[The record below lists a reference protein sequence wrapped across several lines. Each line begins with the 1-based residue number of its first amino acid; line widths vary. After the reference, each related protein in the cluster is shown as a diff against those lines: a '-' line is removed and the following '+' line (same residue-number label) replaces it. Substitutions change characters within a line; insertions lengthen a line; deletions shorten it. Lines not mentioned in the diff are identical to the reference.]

1 MTTTTWRLLFAAV
14 TLIVVSAVARGQ
26 QTLPANGRPSLTA
39 STGLV
44 VRTIQSGRWTVG
56 VDPGS
61 PFWAMFA
68 PTNVAVRVST
78 IEGRTNVWN
87 ASLLNIGT
95 NQAGLGWMLQGTGS
109 VTIASGSAEGP
120 GGGVRLSSATG
131 ESLTLAGGGAVL
143 AGGVVTLAGDN
154 TFSSNLTVS
163 GSLTAPDAT
172 STAPSAVA
180 NVGTLDA
187 RYVYVWKQAAPS
199 GVTAISTNGQAAW
212 LAGSAADFVPS
223 IYGRCV
229 RIEIVADGKL
239 HGEIGAVRR
248 TMLNGS
254 AVGPTTNWSNPYG
267 GVAYMPN
274 STIGIFAVNSN
285 EWTAVTQGGSAT
297 ANWLWTTNVSI
308 DLSNR
313 VGPEY
318 YEWLYHNLTGNSSVT
333 TNKAC
338 ISMYFSQ

>member
-1 MTTTTWRLLFAAV
+1 MKR
-14 TLIVVSAVARGQ
+14 TLATFLGLASVLAVAGVRAADIPQIDGE
-26 QTLPANGRPSLTA
+26 TRSKLTRSFVGKDGGTA
-39 STGLV
+39 TNL
-44 VRTIQSGRWTVG
+44 TTVG
-56 VDPGS
+56 L
-61 PFWAMFA
+61 
-68 PTNVAVRVST
+68 TNTGGFFLGGNGV
-78 IEGRTNVWN
+78 
-87 ASLLNIGT
+87 IGT
-95 NQAGLGWMLQGTGS
+95 NGS
-109 VTIASGSAEGP
+109 LSTVTINGAGTTINSPLNAPNAS
-120 GGGVRLSSATG
+120 
-131 ESLTLAGGGAVL
+131 
-143 AGGVVTLAGDN
+143 
-154 TFSSNLTVS
+154 
-163 GSLTAPDAT
+163 
-172 STAPSAVA
+172 STAASAVA

-212 LAGSAADFVPS
+212 LAGSVADFVPP

-229 RIEIVADGKL
+229 RIVIVADGKL

-338 ISMYFSQ
+338 IFMYFSQ